1 MTSGKNITKIFGSN
15 PIRSE
20 IINRYFDILKDVVG
34 FETFTNA
41 AILKLTQQEI
51 ANNGQGTAKTAEL
64 PYHKNDKGKTY
75 SYQDSNYSFLKLHNN
90 IFC

>member
-1 MTSGKNITKIFGSN
+1 MTSGKNITKIFGSY

-41 AILKLTQQEI
+41 AILKLT
-51 ANNGQGTAKTAEL
+51 
-64 PYHKNDKGKTY
+64 
-75 SYQDSNYSFLKLHNN
+75 
-90 IFC
+90 